1 MNLEKLAEPFPPECI
16 KQREGRKG
24 KMLDYVEA
32 HKIVQRLNEAFAGL
46 WNFQVLERERM
57 DKEVIVLGELSAEGT
72 TKQQFGS
79 SDITFAKGTQELVSL
94 GDDYKAA
101 ASDALKKCA
110 AMFGVALYLYEENK
124 KSQKPAERKKSTNNG
139 RIAEQQQKAIV
150 NLLKQ
155 IGVGEEQ
162 VESHLKEH
170 YDLTLNGLSYEQRTS
185 IIKKLSSEVNGR
197 QKEPAV
203 SA

>member
-1 MNLEKLAEPFPPECI
+1 MNLEKLAEPFPPACI

-110 AMFGVALYLYEENK
+110 AMYGVALYLYENN
-124 KSQKPAERKKSTNNG
+124 KSQKPAERKKSASNG
-139 RIAEQQQKAIV
+139 RVAEQQHKAIV
-150 NLLKQ
+150 KLFNLMG
-155 IGVGEEQ
+155 IGEEQ
-162 VESHLKEH
+162 IDSHLKEH
-170 YDLTLNGLSYEQRTS
+170 YGCALQEMSYEQRADL
-185 IIKKLSSEVNGR
+185 IKELSADVNGK
-197 QKEPAV
+197 QKEPV

>member
-16 KQREGRKG
+16 KQREGRRG
-24 KMLDYVEA
+24 QVLDYVEA
-32 HKIVQRLNEAFAGL
+32 HKVVQRLNEAFAGL
-46 WNFQVLERERM
+46 WNFQVLERERT

-110 AMFGVALYLYEENK
+110 AMYGVALYLYENK
-124 KSQKPAERKKSTNNG
+124 KPQKPAGKQKSAGNG
-139 RIAEQQQKAIV
+139 RVVEQQKKAIARLFS
-150 NLLKQ
+150 LLG
-155 IGVGEEQ
+155 ISEEQ
-162 VESHLKEH
+162 IDPHLQEH
-170 YDLTLNGLSYEQRTS
+170 CGCTLQEMSYEQCANL
-185 IIKKLSSEVNGR
+185 IKELSAEVNSK
-197 QKEPAV
+197 QKEHVASV
-203 SA
+203 